1 MHLHGIMED
10 VIRLVISKKVGEAL
24 ALLGVGDYSQESIKE
39 HVLSLSDSVRDA
51 MLKAGKE
58 TTPACLSKEIC
69 CNRQAAI
76 DAPLLGSYRI
86 LSNSAKRG
94 QTDYK
99 GLDGPAR
106 KKRSRGGRVKKHPA
120 ASVPPDGTTSNNG
133 RDSTANENDQP
144 SETTECGT
152 AAAAANRSD
161 QSEEP
166 PEADVNAA
174 DDKDHNQPSE
184 APQNDGDT
192 TAANR
197 DDRPSD
203 CPETDIASTRANDND
218 QLNKASENDI
228 ATATAENNDR
238 PSEAA
243 KNEVE
248 TGAGKENNNQCNE
261 HNPGR
266 DPPNDG
272 PDGTDSNAVAQP
284 HDEIQQIAVISSAN
298 NATDLDKTSAL
309 DDDTPPDESQQ
320 SVTIAHATGAQ
331 ARIATDSALVSNTD
345 YCVSFEPPTETIQ
358 DLFASASAREAMET
372 IVVSCATL
380 NYTLGSHSWS
390 STTSARTAKTS
401 DVRNYAEQILSWD
414 FERALQALRNERAT
428 LAIKDIQDR
437 YMKSIYWR
445 IITKYAA
452 SLDPSTLKTAKG
464 PLDDFTMAEKKAT
477 EDFMKNARI
486 GLSPANQRRCRR
498 FWKSLSDMREAG
510 VENLLFYRT
519 KEFDSFCDNNN
530 KGDGSGLVQTVLSW
544 EKVYGPHLEHLAE
557 RAKKEAGGDRT
568 GRLWLAQPHVAKRLH
583 VREAC
588 WNDARNVW
596 GCAEEE
602 EQFASIPRQ
611 TNATA
616 DLLGGLLDIPTA
628 AGGNRNKSIF
638 VSLFSRGEE
647 FLSVHPIITIQEGDF
662 LGIFAGTIRYSKKFN
677 PLYGIRGPADKLWLD
692 HSCVTGLLNQMR
704 VTPSHDQANVDLRW
718 ELVEDSKSKARW
730 ELVDDSESKDCPLT
744 WRLSVRA
751 LRTIKP
757 FEELVRAANSVQ
769 CLIHRK
775 PAHARLGFMRPSDA
789 PEQEQTN
796 DRPDIAQG

>member
-10 VIRLVISKKVGEAL
+10 VIRLVITKKVGEAL

-39 HVLSLSDSVRDA
+39 HVLSLSDFVRDA
-51 MLKAGKE
+51 RLKAGKE
-58 TTPACLSKEIC
+58 ASPACLSKEIC
-69 CNRQAAI
+69 RNRQAAI

-106 KKRSRGGRVKKHPA
+106 KKRSRGGRVKKPSA
-120 ASVPPDGTTSNNG
+120 ASLPPDGRTSKND
-133 RDSTANENDQP
+133 RDCTANENDQP
-144 SETTECGT
+144 SGTVECGT
-152 AAAAANRSD
+152 ATAAANRSD
-161 QSEEP
+161 QSKEP
-166 PEADVNAA
+166 SESGVNTA
-174 DDKDHNQPSE
+174 DDKDHNQASE

-197 DDRPSD
+197 NDQSSDR
-203 CPETDIASTRANDND
+203 PETDIASTGANNND
-218 QLNKASENDI
+218 QLSKASENDV
-228 ATATAENNDR
+228 ATATAENNDQ

-243 KNEVE
+243 KNDVE
-248 TGAGKENNNQCNE
+248 TAAGKENDQCNE

-266 DPPNDG
+266 DPRNAG
-272 PDGTDSNAVAQP
+272 PDRTDSNAVAQP
-284 HDEIQQIAVISSAN
+284 QDEIQQIPVITAN
-298 NATDLDKTSAL
+298 PATDQNKTSAL
-309 DDDTPPDESQQ
+309 DDATPPDESQQ
-320 SVTIAHATGAQ
+320 SVTITQATAAQ
-331 ARIATDSALVSNTD
+331 ARVAADSAPVSNTD
-345 YCVSFEPPTETIQ
+345 YCASLEPPTETIQ

-390 STTSARTAKTS
+390 STTSARTDKTS
-401 DVRNYAEQILSWD
+401 DLRDYAEQILSWD
-414 FERALQALRNERAT
+414 FERALRALRNEKAT

-464 PLDDFTMAEKKAT
+464 RLDDFTMAEKEAT
-477 EDFMKNARI
+477 KDFMKNARI

-510 VENLLFYRT
+510 VENILFYRT

-530 KGDGSGLVQTVLSW
+530 RGDGSGLVQIVLSW

-557 RAKKEAGGDRT
+557 RAKKEARGDRT

-583 VREAC
+583 VPEAF

-602 EQFASIPRQ
+602 ERFASIPRQ

-616 DLLGGLLDIPTA
+616 DQLGGLLDIPAA

-638 VSLFSRGEE
+638 VSLLPRDEN

-662 LGIFAGTIRYSKKFN
+662 LGIFAGTIRYSNNFD
-677 PLYGIRGPADKLWLD
+677 PMYGICGPADKLWR
-692 HSCVTGLLNQMR
+692 M
-704 VTPSHDQANVDLRW
+704 
-718 ELVEDSKSKARW
+718 
-730 ELVDDSESKDCPLT
+730 
-744 WRLSVRA
+744 
-751 LRTIKP
+751 
-757 FEELVRAANSVQ
+757 
-769 CLIHRK
+769 
-775 PAHARLGFMRPSDA
+775 
-789 PEQEQTN
+789 
-796 DRPDIAQG
+796 

>member
-1 MHLHGIMED
+1 ME
-10 VIRLVISKKVGEAL
+10 VEHSSREAL
-24 ALLGVGDYSQESIKE
+24 TSIP
-39 HVLSLSDSVRDA
+39 VRDA
-51 MLKAGKE
+51 RLKAGKE
-58 TTPACLSKEIC
+58 AAPACPSKEVC
-69 CNRQAAI
+69 CNQQAAI

-106 KKRSRGGRVKKHPA
+106 KKRSRGGRVKKPSA
-120 ASVPPDGTTSNNG
+120 ASVPPGTTSNND
-133 RDSTANENDQP
+133 RDSTANENDQA
-144 SETTECGT
+144 SGTTEVGT
-152 AAAAANRSD
+152 ATAAANRNDRSN
-161 QSEEP
+161 EP
-166 PEADVNAA
+166 PESGVNTA
-174 DDKDHNQPSE
+174 DDKDRNQASE

-192 TAANR
+192 TAANK
-197 DDRPSD
+197 DGRPSD
-203 CPETDIASTRANDND
+203 CAEADMASNRANDND
-218 QLNKASENDI
+218 QLNKASENDV
-228 ATATAENNDR
+228 ATTTAENNNQ
-238 PSEAA
+238 PTEAA
-243 KNEVE
+243 ENGIE
-248 TGAGKENNNQCNE
+248 TAAGKENDQSNE
-261 HNPGR
+261 HNPGQ
-266 DPPNDG
+266 DPPNTG
-272 PDGTDSNAVAQP
+272 PGRTDSSAVVQP
-284 HDEIQQIAVISSAN
+284 QDEIQQVPAITAN
-298 NATDLDKTSAL
+298 PATDLNKTSAL
-309 DDDTPPDESQQ
+309 ADATPPDESQQ
-320 SVTIAHATGAQ
+320 SVTITQATAAQ
-331 ARIATDSALVSNTD
+331 ARVAADSTLVSNTD
-345 YCVSFEPPTETIQ
+345 FSASLEPPIETIQ

-390 STTSARTAKTS
+390 STTSARTDKTRH
-401 DVRNYAEQILSWD
+401 VRDYAEQILSWD
-414 FERALQALRNERAT
+414 FEKALRALRNEKAT

-464 PLDDFTMAEKKAT
+464 RLDDFTMAEKKAT
-477 EDFMKNARI
+477 EIFMDNARI

-510 VENLLFYRT
+510 VENILFYRT
-519 KEFDSFCDNNN
+519 KEFDSFCHNNN
-530 KGDGSGLVQTVLSW
+530 RGDGSGLVQTVLSW

-568 GRLWLAQPHVAKRLH
+568 GRLWLTQPHVAERLH
-583 VREAC
+583 VPEAS

-596 GCAEEE
+596 SCIEEE
-602 EQFASIPRQ
+602 ERFASIPRQ
-611 TNATA
+611 TKATA
-616 DLLGGLLDIPTA
+616 DQLGGLLDIPAA

-662 LGIFAGTIRYSKKFN
+662 LGIFAGMIRYSKDFN
-677 PLYGIRGPADKLWLD
+677 PMYGIRGPADKLWLD

-704 VTPSHDQANVDLRW
+704 VTQSHDQANVDLRW
-718 ELVEDSKSKARW
+718 ELVDDPKSNARR

-769 CLIHRK
+769 CLRHRK
-775 PAHARLGFMRPSDA
+775 PAHARLGFMRPSEA
-789 PEQEQTN
+789 SEQEQTDETSDIPK
-796 DRPDIAQG
+796 DRKKVE